1 MTCVLDKWALCK
13 GGREGEKGLLEK
25 AFLQKLQA
33 QKNTLFSQTR
43 SCTTL
48 SLWPQAHVWGFVFF
62 FFAFTRPNFDQ
73 CGSKLWNGPCD
84 NLTLVSH
91 TANGIS
97 FHQQL
102 FCNSPRGSAW
112 RNPHFCWQ
120 NFPWRKRP
128 WFVDKTYSAI
138 VYQFTGWLGWGG
150 PGSAKA
156 ILGFGDI

>member
-1 MTCVLDKWALCK
+1 MSPVQRREGGRKRTLGKSISTEAPGAKKHPLFPNEVLHHAKLVTPGTCV
-13 GGREGEKGLLEK
+13 
-25 AFLQKLQA
+25 
-33 QKNTLFSQTR
+33 
-43 SCTTL
+43 
-48 SLWPQAHVWGFVFF
+48 GFFFFF